1 MRVEDEEGD
10 PHSATKSE
18 GKDEAEEPQGVSIR
32 VPGARASTYVGRSV
46 LNSFLRHLMRS
57 RSRVGA
63 FARSFCCQT
72 FDRAMTHDTAFRGLF
87 PVPIPYPEA
96 LCRGA
101 RDDARRLCE
110 KKAICAVVIV
120 LNYLHLGRPRE
131 CSKELLMRRPLSKI
145 QWDGVRRLEFLMK
158 AWLDVSPVDANSMGR
173 IAGKV
178 ESLEDSLKALEK
190 AAQSLDQ
197 HGRDYFSARVPAEVC
212 TKTGKRM
219 VRWHSSPL

>member
-1 MRVEDEEGD
+1 MRAEDEEED

-18 GKDEAEEPQGVSIR
+18 GKEEAEEPQGVSIR

-87 PVPIPYPEA
+87 PVPLPYPEA

-110 KKAICAVVIV
+110 KRAICAVVIV

-131 CSKELLMRRPLSKI
+131 CSKELLMREAS
-145 QWDGVRRLEFLMK
+145 
-158 AWLDVSPVDANSMGR
+158 
-173 IAGKV
+173 
-178 ESLEDSLKALEK
+178 
-190 AAQSLDQ
+190 
-197 HGRDYFSARVPAEVC
+197 
-212 TKTGKRM
+212 
-219 VRWHSSPL
+219 